1 MSGLL
6 GNGAAEFKRVKLE
19 QKSGFSRGYLP
30 LTASIPD
37 VVTPQGIAKGS
48 DQLTPMAKDSHLIKV
63 MGLLLNA
70 ADECRQPEGHLQSP
84 PRQPSGR

>member
-19 QKSGFSRGYLP
+19 QKSGVNRGYMP

-37 VVTPQGIAKGS
+37 VVTPQGIAKAFRPAYADG
-48 DQLTPMAKDSHLIKV
+48 K
-63 MGLLLNA
+63 GLALN
-70 ADECRQPEGHLQSP
+70 
-84 PRQPSGR
+84 